1 MPDTEAVFAKLR
13 AMLADQLGIE
23 EDEIKMDSTLEDLGA
38 DSLDIVEMVMAIE
51 QEWDMEIPDEAAEEI
66 KTVGD
71 AVNYIVTHA
80 QTSR

>member
-1 MPDTEAVFAKLR
+1 MPDTETVFARLK

-23 EDEIKMDSTLEDLGA
+23 EDEIKMEATLEDLGA

-51 QEWDMEIPDEAAEEI
+51 QEWDIEIPDEAAEEI

-71 AVNYIVTHA
+71 AVNYIVAHA
-80 QTSR
+80 

>member
-1 MPDTEAVFAKLR
+1 MPDTDSVFAKLK

-23 EDEIKMDSTLEDLGA
+23 QAEIKMEATLEDLGA

-51 QEWDMEIPDEAAEEI
+51 QGWDMEIPDEAAEDI

-71 AVNYIVTHA
+71 AVKYIVAHA
-80 QTSR
+80 

>member
-1 MPDTEAVFAKLR
+1 MPDTETVFSKLK

-23 EDEIKMDSTLEDLGA
+23 EDEIKMDATLEDLGA

-51 QEWDMEIPDEAAEEI
+51 QEWDMEIPDEAAEGI

-71 AVNYIVTHA
+71 AVSYIVAHA
-80 QTSR
+80 

>member
-1 MPDTEAVFAKLR
+1 VADADAVFRKLR

-23 EDEIKMDSTLEDLGA
+23 EGEISPESTLEDLGA

-51 QEWDMEIPDEAAEEI
+51 QEWDIEIPDEAAEEI

-71 AVNYIVTHA
+71 AVNYIVRHA
-80 QTSR
+80 